1 MYRILQQQGIP
12 SKIIRLIK
20 MTMFQTNAHIKI
32 QGGISEVFVYNG
44 GLKQGDG
51 LAPMLFNLTLDWVIK
66 QTELDLN
73 NTLLYKSTQVVTY
86 ADDLDIMGRSTQR
99 IEEVLG
105 KLEQAA
111 NKVGLKINDD
121 KTKWMVQTRNKNYLY
136 NLMETRR
143 FNMTEEFKYLG
154 TTISSNNEEWSE
166 IQRRITAANKTYFA
180 LVGILKSSIVHKEM
194 KIRIYKTMIR
204 TVLCYACETWIMNAK
219 AETALGVFER
229 KILRRIYGPVNDNG
243 QWRIRY
249 NHELMDLYKE
259 TDIVTYIKL
268 KRLEWA
274 GHVCRMGSQR
284 VNKRIVEGRIYGRRP
299 VGRPKDRWIDE
310 VTKDAKQLLGI
321 TTWRRKALD
330 REEWRKK
337 IEEVKARFWAVEP

>member
-1 MYRILQQQGIP
+1 MLVNILTAGP
-12 SKIIRLIK
+12 IK
-20 MTMFQTNAHIKI
+20 
-32 QGGISEVFVYNG
+32 V
-44 GLKQGDG
+44 
-51 LAPMLFNLTLDWVIK
+51 
-66 QTELDLN
+66 
-73 NTLLYKSTQVVTY
+73 
-86 ADDLDIMGRSTQR
+86 
-99 IEEVLG
+99 
-105 KLEQAA
+105 
-111 NKVGLKINDD
+111 
-121 KTKWMVQTRNKNYLY
+121 
-136 NLMETRR
+136 
-143 FNMTEEFKYLG
+143 KYLG

-204 TVLCYACETWIMNAK
+204 TVLCYACETWVMNAK